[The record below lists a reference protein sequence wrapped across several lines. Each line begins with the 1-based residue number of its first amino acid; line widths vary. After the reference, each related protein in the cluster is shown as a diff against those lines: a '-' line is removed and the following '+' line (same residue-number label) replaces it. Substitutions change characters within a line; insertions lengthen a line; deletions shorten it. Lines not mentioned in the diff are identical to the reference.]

1 MLGEKISIVSPK
13 PQTTRERILGI
24 VHTPTLELV
33 FVDTPGLHEG
43 PGKLNRFM
51 NNAARA
57 AMRDAQLIVLL
68 VDVHPTEFD
77 QPLAT
82 RVRKSVDEAKRVG
95 LPIILGVNKV
105 DRVRKSK
112 LLPYLDALAKLG
124 PFETIIPISAK
135 TGDGVETLV
144 SEVAKLLP
152 EGPRLFPDDQVTDL
166 SERKA
171 VSELVRE
178 QIFLQLEQELPYA
191 SAVVTDTFEE
201 TQTGRG
207 EPLVRIDA
215 TIVVERDSQRAI
227 VIGKKGARLKEI
239 GDERARR
246 DRAPARREGAL
257 ELARQSARSVERERL
272 GAARSRLHGGAEMKP
287 TVALIGRPNVGK
299 STLFNRL
306 AGQKRAIVEDEP
318 GVTRDRHYADVTL
331 GERPVRCR
339 HRRLRAEDRRRHAP
353 RHAPADRAG
362 D

>member
-1 MLGEKISIVSPK
+1 MKHRSGFVALVGPPNVGKSTLLNRVLGEKISIVSPK

-24 VHTPTLELV
+24 LHTPTLELV

-82 RVRKSVDEAKRVG
+82 RVRKSVEEAKRVG

-105 DRVRKSK
+105 DRVRKPK

-166 SERKA
+166 SERKV

-191 SAVVTDTFEE
+191 SAVVTDAFEE
-201 TQTGRG
+201 TQTGSG
-207 EPLVRIDA
+207 QPLVRIDA

-239 GDERARR
+239 GTNARGEIERLL
-246 DRAPARREGAL
+246 GVKVHLSLHVKAL
-257 ELARQSARSVERERL
+257 EAWSEKDSALRDL
-272 GAARSRLHGGAEMKP
+272 GYTEEK
-287 TVALIGRPNVGK
+287 K
-299 STLFNRL
+299 
-306 AGQKRAIVEDEP
+306 
-318 GVTRDRHYADVTL
+318 
-331 GERPVRCR
+331 
-339 HRRLRAEDRRRHAP
+339 
-353 RHAPADRAG
+353 
-362 D
+362 